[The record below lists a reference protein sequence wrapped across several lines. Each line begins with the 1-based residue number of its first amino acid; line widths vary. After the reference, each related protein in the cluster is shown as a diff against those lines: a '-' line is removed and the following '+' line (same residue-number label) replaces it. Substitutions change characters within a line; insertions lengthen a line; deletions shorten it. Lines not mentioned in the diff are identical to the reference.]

1 MIMDMALKGR
11 TAVVTGASRGI
22 GLAIVTALIGE
33 GMRVVAGARTVP
45 AELTATGAICVPA
58 DLSTP
63 EGPAELVARAAGE
76 LGGIDLLV
84 NNVGG
89 GDGGEGQLG
98 GFLGF
103 DDGQWTQSFDLN
115 FLSAVRTTR
124 AALPSLL
131 ERGGTIVNVS
141 SIGARMP
148 HSGPVTYTT
157 AKAALTAFG
166 KALSEEFGPQGVRVN
181 TISPGPVRTA
191 MWEDPAGYGAELAK
205 SMGITQ
211 EQLLA
216 ALPGSVG
223 MTTGRLIEPAEVAS
237 LVTYLASPQAASISG
252 ADMRIDG
259 GAIKTA

>member
-1 MIMDMALKGR
+1 MDMGLTGK
-11 TAVVTGASRGI
+11 TAVVTGAGRGI

-33 GMRVVAGARTVP
+33 GMRVVAGARTIT
-45 AELTATGAICVPA
+45 AELTATGAICVPV
-58 DLSTP
+58 DLSTAH
-63 EGPAELVARAAGE
+63 GPAELVARADGDV
-76 LGGIDLLV
+76 DLLV

-89 GDGGEGQLG
+89 GDGGEGQVG

-103 DDGQWTQSFDLN
+103 GDEQWTQSFELN

-141 SIGARMP
+141 SNGARMP
-148 HSGPVTYTT
+148 HAGPVPYTT

-166 KALSEEFGPQGVRVN
+166 KALDEEFGPRGVRVN
-181 TISPGPVRTA
+181 TVSPGPVRTS

-205 SMGITQ
+205 SMGLTQ

-216 ALPGSVG
+216 ALPGSMG
-223 MTTGRLIEPAEVAS
+223 MTTGRFVEPAEVAS
-237 LVTYLASPQAASISG
+237 LVTYLASPRAASVSG
-252 ADMRIDG
+252 TDVLIDG
-259 GAIKTA
+259 GSIKTA

>member
-1 MIMDMALKGR
+1 MDMALKGR

-33 GMRVVAGARTVP
+33 GMRVVAGARTVT
-45 AELTATGAICVPA
+45 AELTATGAVCVPA

-63 EGPAELVARAAGE
+63 EGPVELVARAAGE
-76 LGGIDLLV
+76 VGGIDLLV

-89 GDGGEGQLG
+89 GDSGEGQLD

-103 DDGQWTQSFDLN
+103 DDEQWTQSFDLN

-131 ERGGTIVNVS
+131 ERGGSIVNVS
-141 SIGARMP
+141 SAGARMP

-181 TISPGPVRTA
+181 TISPGVVRTS

-205 SMGITQ
+205 SMGLTQ

-216 ALPGSVG
+216 ALPGSIG

-252 ADMRIDG
+252 TDVRIDG
-259 GAIKTA
+259 GTIKTA